1 MSATAWPA
9 PAKLN
14 LFLHVNG
21 RRPDGYHELQ
31 TLFIFLDHGDTLH
44 FEVLDGSLDLTLSPA
59 LPGVPDEENLIIR
72 AARMLQARLPSPKGA
87 RITLTKRLPMGGGI
101 GGGSSDAAT
110 TLVALNELWQAGLD
124 TEALAAMGVA
134 LGADVPVF
142 VRGIAAFA
150 EGVGEKLQ
158 PVTLPERWYLVVK
171 PDCHVATAAIFK
183 DPDLPR
189 NTPKM
194 GLQDLLAGEWKND
207 CEGLVKKRH
216 PEVANALG
224 WLLEYAPSRMT
235 GTGACV
241 FAAFEDES
249 LAREV
254 LAKLPD
260 GLAGF
265 VAKGVNI
272 SPLANT
278 LQQVREGVAAGL
290 TIG

>member
-1 MSATAWPA
+1 MSDILWPA

-31 TLFIFLDHGDTLH
+31 TLFIFLDHGDTLSV
-44 FEVLDGSLDLTLSPA
+44 EVTQGDRLTLSPA
-59 LPGVPDEENLIIR
+59 IPGVPDEENLIIR
-72 AARMLQARLPSPKGA
+72 AARLLQARLPEPKGA
-87 RITLTKRLPMGGGI
+87 HIRITKVLPMGGGI

-110 TLVALNELWQAGLD
+110 TLVALNHLWGAGLSVD
-124 TEALAAMGVA
+124 ELAGLGVR

-142 VRGIAAFA
+142 VRGTAAFA
-150 EGVGEKLQ
+150 EGVGERLQ
-158 PVTLPERWYLVVK
+158 PVAVPERWYLVIK
-171 PDCHVATAAIFK
+171 PECHVATAAIFQ

-194 GLQDLLAGEWKND
+194 GLQELMSGEWKND
-207 CEGLVKKRH
+207 CEALVKKRH

-260 GLAGF
+260 GWVGF

-272 SPLANT
+272 SPLADA
-278 LQQVREGVAAGL
+278 LQQARHANTAGF
-290 TIG
+290 I

>member
-1 MSATAWPA
+1 MSDILWPA

-31 TLFIFLDHGDTLH
+31 TLFIFLDHGDTLSI
-44 FEVLDGSLDLTLSPA
+44 EVTLGDRLTLSPA
-59 LPGVPDEENLIIR
+59 IPGVPDEENLIIR
-72 AARMLQARLPSPKGA
+72 AARLLQARLPTPKGA
-87 RITLTKRLPMGGGI
+87 HIRLTKVLPMGGGI

-110 TLVALNELWQAGLD
+110 TLVALNHLWGAGLSVD
-124 TEALAAMGVA
+124 ELAELGVR

-142 VRGIAAFA
+142 VRGTAAFA
-150 EGVGEKLQ
+150 EGVGERLQ
-158 PVTLPERWYLVVK
+158 PVAVPERWYLVIK
-171 PDCHVATAAIFK
+171 PECHVATAAIFQ

-194 GLQDLLAGEWKND
+194 GLQELMSGEWKND
-207 CEGLVKKRH
+207 CEALVKKRH

-260 GLAGF
+260 GWVGF

-272 SPLANT
+272 SPLADA
-278 LQQVREGVAAGL
+278 LQQARHANTAGF
-290 TIG
+290 I

>member
-1 MSATAWPA
+1 MSDILWPA

-31 TLFIFLDHGDTLH
+31 TLFIFLDHGDTLS
-44 FEVLDGSLDLTLSPA
+44 FEVTEDPVLTLSPA
-59 LPGVPDEENLIIR
+59 IPGVPDEENLIIR
-72 AARMLQARLPSPKGA
+72 AARLLQTRLPTPKGA
-87 RITLTKRLPMGGGI
+87 RIRLTKVLPMGGGI

-110 TLVALNELWQAGLD
+110 TLVALNHLWGADLSVDELA
-124 TEALAAMGVA
+124 EIGVR

-142 VRGIAAFA
+142 VRGVAAFA
-150 EGVGEKLQ
+150 EGVGERLR
-158 PVTLPERWYLVVK
+158 PIEIPERWYLVIK
-171 PDCHVATAAIFK
+171 PECHVATAAIFQ

-189 NTPKM
+189 DTPKM
-194 GLQDLLAGEWKND
+194 RLQDLLAGEWKND

-260 GLAGF
+260 GWMGF

-272 SPLANT
+272 SPLANI
-278 LQQVREGVAAGL
+278 LQLARHANVAGS
-290 TIG
+290 I